1 MFILSTLD
9 LRDVLYEIQLKRA
22 QLWLPNHRVAEP
34 LSYPLFHNVVCL
46 FRSISTPL
54 STSFLV
60 LKRVRTQV
68 FCSDPYMCGSYQE
81 IYCVMLKPIV
91 CVLIR

>member
-34 LSYPLFHNVVCL
+34 LTYPLFHNVVCL
-46 FRSISTPL
+46 VRSISTPL
-54 STSFLV
+54 STF
-60 LKRVRTQV
+60 
-68 FCSDPYMCGSYQE
+68 F
-81 IYCVMLKPIV
+81 
-91 CVLIR
+91 